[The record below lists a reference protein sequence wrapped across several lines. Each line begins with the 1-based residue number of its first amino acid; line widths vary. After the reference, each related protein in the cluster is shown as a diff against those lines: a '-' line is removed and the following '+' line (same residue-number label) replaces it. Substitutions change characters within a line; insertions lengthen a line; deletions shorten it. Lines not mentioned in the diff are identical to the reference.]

1 MDDRIVSIISGS
13 LTKSCNLTRLSSTD
27 IPKLI
32 KKRSAHI
39 RVARGSL
46 QYIYTLFND
55 GEDIWQDQCDRA
67 IIIMTTLSEPIQTL
81 CEMWEEAI
89 SSIVDIAAPYN
100 EFLALLYHFDEQLQR
115 LIALMK
121 VFRSICRTSSI
132 QVKKK
137 RQEIIYKLNLFIESY
152 DDILESVRYL
162 SEETQPGH
170 ILHTFSEAALELPT
184 SGETCSKEYRYTLR
198 QSAEKKT
205 GPIGGRQEHPH
216 LKVVRESYVE
226 ELHAPGIKLED

>member
-13 LTKSCNLTRLSSTD
+13 LTKSRNLTTLASTD

-32 KKRSAHI
+32 RKHSANI
-39 RVARGSL
+39 KVDRDSL
-46 QYIYTLFND
+46 QYVYTLFND
-55 GEDIWQDQCDRA
+55 GEDIWQDQCDRT
-67 IIIMTTLSEPIQTL
+67 IIIISTLSVPIQKL
-81 CEMWEEAI
+81 CEMLGGTI
-89 SSIVDIAAPYN
+89 SSMVDIAPPYN

-115 LIALMK
+115 LIALVK
-121 VFRSICRTSSI
+121 VFRSICRTSSK

-170 ILHTFSEAALELPT
+170 ILHTFSEAEVGLPT
-184 SGETCSKEYRYTLR
+184 SGGTCSKEYRYNLQ

-205 GPIGGRQEHPH
+205 GPIGSRHEHPH
-216 LKVVRESYVE
+216 LKVVREGYLE
-226 ELHAPGIKLED
+226 ELHAPSIKLEN